1 MTYRALFKFDKLS
14 ENAKTEYEQNVETF
28 LKYVNAIGWD
38 YTVGDKENAI
48 KHDNLTDHETDD
60 GRSFFHYL
68 DDIFEFVVRPG
79 EILDGDDMKEYTKYI
94 Y

>member
-1 MTYRALFKFDKLS
+1 MTYRALFKFNKLS
-14 ENAKTEYEQNVETF
+14 ENAKTEYEKNVETF

-38 YTVGDKENAI
+38 YTVEDMENAI
-48 KHDNLTDHETDD
+48 KHDYLTDD
-60 GRSFFHYL
+60 GRAFFHYL
-68 DDIFEFVVRPG
+68 DDIFEFVVRPC

>member
-38 YTVGDKENAI
+38 YAVEDMENAI
-48 KHDNLTDHETDD
+48 KND
-60 GRSFFHYL
+60 YQ
-68 DDIFEFVVRPG
+68 
-79 EILDGDDMKEYTKYI
+79 YTKYI

>member
-1 MTYRALFKFDKLS
+1 MTYRALFKFNKLS
-14 ENAKTEYEQNVETF
+14 ENAKTEYEKNVETF

-38 YTVGDKENAI
+38 YTVEDMENAI
-48 KHDNLTDHETDD
+48 KHDYLTDHETDD
-60 GRSFFHYL
+60 GRSFFHHL

>member
-14 ENAKTEYEQNVETF
+14 ENAKTEYDKNVETF

-38 YTVGDKENAI
+38 YTVADMEDAI

-60 GRSFFHYL
+60 GRAFFHYM

-79 EILDGDDMKEYTKYI
+79 EILDSDDMKEYIKYI

>member
-1 MTYRALFKFDKLS
+1 MTYNDLFKNDESKQATYEKLI
-14 ENAKTEYEQNVETF
+14 NAYRKYIGEYF
-28 LKYVNAIGWD
+28 GWYD
-38 YTVGDKENAI
+38 TLEDIKEDI

-60 GRSFFHYL
+60 GRAFFHYL

-79 EILDGDDMKEYTKYI
+79 EILDGDDMKEYAKYI

>member
-1 MTYRALFKFDKLS
+1 MTYRALFKFNNLS
-14 ENAKTEYEQNVETF
+14 ENAKTEYEKNVETF
-28 LKYVNAIGWD
+28 LKYVNAIGWE
-38 YTVGDKENAI
+38 YTVEDMENAI
-48 KHDNLTDHETDD
+48 KNDYLTDHETDD
-60 GRSFFHYL
+60 GRAFFHYL

>member
-1 MTYRALFKFDKLS
+1 MTYRELFKFNKLS
-14 ENAKTEYEQNVETF
+14 ENAKTEYEKNVETF

-38 YTVGDKENAI
+38 YTVWDVENAI
-48 KHDNLTDHETDD
+48 KNDYLTDHETDD
-60 GRSFFHYL
+60 GRTFLHYL

-79 EILDGDDMKEYTKYI
+79 EILGGDDMKEYTKYI

>member
-1 MTYRALFKFDKLS
+1 MTYRALFKIDKLS

-28 LKYVNAIGWD
+28 LKYVNAI
-38 YTVGDKENAI
+38 

-60 GRSFFHYL
+60 GRAFFHYL